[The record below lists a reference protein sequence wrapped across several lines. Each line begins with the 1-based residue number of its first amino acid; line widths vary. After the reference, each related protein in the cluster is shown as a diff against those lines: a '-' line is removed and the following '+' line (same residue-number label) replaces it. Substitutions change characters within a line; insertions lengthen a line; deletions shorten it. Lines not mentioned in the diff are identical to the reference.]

1 MKGLII
7 LIIIGFLTSV
17 LSKKK
22 VGNVQKNISE
32 VLGDSIED
40 NNIKD
45 DTNINMK
52 ETQYN
57 ENVYRQNQ
65 TSGFTKKEVLTDVK
79 NKKAFDLKRAV
90 VYSSILERP
99 YK

>member
-32 VLGDSIED
+32 VFGDDIEG

-57 ENVYRQNQ
+57 ENVYHQNQ
-65 TSGFTKKEVLTDVK
+65 TSDFTKKE
-79 NKKAFDLKRAV
+79 
-90 VYSSILERP
+90 
-99 YK
+99 

>member
-1 MKGLII
+1 MEIVPFL
-7 LIIIGFLTSV
+7 LEGFEVSAL
-17 LSKKK
+17 LKKP
-22 VGNVQKNISE
+22 S
-32 VLGDSIED
+32 SPT
-40 NNIKD
+40 IKD

-57 ENVYRQNQ
+57 ENVYLQNQ
-65 TSGFTKKEVLTDVK
+65 TSDFTKKEVLTDVK